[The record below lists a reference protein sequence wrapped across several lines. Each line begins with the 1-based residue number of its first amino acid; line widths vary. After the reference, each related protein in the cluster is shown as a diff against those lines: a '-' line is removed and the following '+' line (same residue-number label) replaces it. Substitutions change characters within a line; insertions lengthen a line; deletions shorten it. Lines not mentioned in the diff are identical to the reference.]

1 MALPESQISFTVAE
15 YLAQE
20 RQSEERHEYLDGVIY
35 AMAGES
41 PEHGTICTNLV
52 GEIRNQLKGSRCQ
65 AWSKD
70 FKVRSGPT
78 PQPGRSAKGL
88 YSYPDL
94 VVFCGEPQYYDDHRD
109 VLINPTVVIEVLSPA
124 TEAFDRGEKFLRYQ
138 TWNPT
143 LTDYLLVSQARPV
156 IEHFSRQQ
164 AGSWSY
170 HVCQELSA
178 SLTIQSIGCTLSL
191 AEVYDRIVF
200 QTESSESPAE

>member
-1 MALPESQISFTVAE
+1 MVKGFQGPQRPDAAARPK
-15 YLAQE
+15 
-20 RQSEERHEYLDGVIY
+20 RQRPLLLS
-35 AMAGES
+35 
-41 PEHGTICTNLV
+41 
-52 GEIRNQLKGSRCQ
+52 
-65 AWSKD
+65 
-70 FKVRSGPT
+70 
-78 PQPGRSAKGL
+78 
-88 YSYPDL
+88 DL
-94 VVFCGEPQYYDDHRD
+94 VVFCGEPQYHDDHRD

-164 AGSWSY
+164 AGGWSY